1 MARGYRRFSSAD
13 EDEIW
18 ARLRAGHAAKPTARA
33 LGFPTGTVRAY
44 LVRCGGIRP
53 ALRKRS
59 PGRLSL
65 AEREEISRGLAA
77 GLSLRAIAA
86 GLGGGPST
94 GKREGALPGG
104 RGRERAAA
112 AGPSAW
118 GRGA

>member
-1 MARGYRRFSSAD
+1 M
-13 EDEIW
+13 
-18 ARLRAGHAAKPTARA
+18 RAGHSMKPTARA
-33 LGFPTGTVRAY
+33 LGLPTSTVRSY

-86 GLGGGPST
+86 GLGRAPST
-94 GKREGALPGG
+94 VNPEGALHGG
-104 RGRERAAA
+104 PDPVRAAA
-112 AGPSAW
+112 AELSAW
-118 GRGA
+118 ARARRRTVRKLAAPPA